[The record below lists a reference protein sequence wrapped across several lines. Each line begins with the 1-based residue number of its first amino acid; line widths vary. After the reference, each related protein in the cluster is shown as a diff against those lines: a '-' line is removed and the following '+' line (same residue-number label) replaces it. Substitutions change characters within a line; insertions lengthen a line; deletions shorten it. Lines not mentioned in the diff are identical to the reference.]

1 MDQQLGAIAAM
12 NSARRSMLSARP
24 DAPVIP
30 ERPARWQTAST
41 AVRYAGARALHGLA
55 TRIEPR
61 QGCLESAALGGG
73 ERPAAC

>member
-1 MDQQLGAIAAM
+1 MDQQLGSLAAM

-41 AVRYAGARALHGLA
+41 AVRYAGARALHRLA
-55 TRIEPR
+55 TRIEP
-61 QGCLESAALGGG
+61 C
-73 ERPAAC
+73 PAPAPRSCSGVT